1 MSTPPTIGRTVHYRA
16 SADDAVRI
24 NKRRKDA
31 YKSGAY
37 AQEDGTIAHVG
48 NDVSEG
54 QIFPAVVVRVWD
66 VGTANLQVLLD
77 GNDTF
82 WATSRKEGE
91 DVGTWHWPER
101 V

>member
-1 MSTPPTIGRTVHYRA
+1 MPEPTIGRTVLYRVTEY
-16 SADDAVRI
+16 DAEQI
-24 NKRRKDA
+24 NRRRKAA
-31 YKSGAY
+31 YESGAY
-37 AQEDGTIAHVG
+37 AEQNGTIAHIG
-48 NDVSEG
+48 NQVAEG
-54 QIFPAVVVRVWD
+54 QEFPAVIVRLWSGDLV
-66 VGTANLQVLLD
+66 NLQVQLD